1 MARPHTPF
9 CSPVGLNF
17 VPNIQQV
24 DLIAQQTCPAPPKSK
39 REEEPWLF
47 APGSASGMCST
58 DVCHKDIKENSLGI
72 FF

>member
-1 MARPHTPF
+1 M
-9 CSPVGLNF
+9 GLNF

-39 REEEPWLF
+39 EEEEPWLF

-58 DVCHKDIKENSLGI
+58 DVCHKYIKENSFGI